1 MAIKNQIELERISK
15 PKYFDKDE
23 YICYEGQLGKEMY
36 VVLRGSI
43 GVFITGVLLRN
54 PILMSLLRS
63 LSRNPSGSL
72 RARIL

>member
-23 YICYEGQLGKEMY
+23 YVCYEGQLGKEMY

-43 GVFITGVLLRN
+43 GVFITGVLGNLTKVAT
-54 PILMSLLRS
+54 IGEGQFFGEM
-63 LSRNPSGSL
+63 
-72 RARIL
+72 AI